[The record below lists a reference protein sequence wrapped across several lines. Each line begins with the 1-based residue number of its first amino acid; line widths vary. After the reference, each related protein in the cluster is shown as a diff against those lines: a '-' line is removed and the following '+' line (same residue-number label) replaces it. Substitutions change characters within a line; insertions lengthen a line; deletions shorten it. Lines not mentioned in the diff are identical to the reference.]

1 MQATVT
7 KLIADRVTT
16 HCGACAEVTGEVIA
30 VHDARGRLVARFDA
44 ARDTLVIESAP
55 RIELRASERVT
66 IESDEVVVRAR
77 RSEVSVGSWELTAD
91 RVVERARDAFRS
103 AERLMETRARRAR
116 TIVDRL
122 LELSARRTSI
132 RSSED
137 TSIDGKRVL
146 LG

>member
-7 KLIADRVTT
+7 KLSSDRIATPS
-16 HCGACAEVTGEVIA
+16 GASAEALGDVIA
-30 VHDARGRLVARFDA
+30 LHDARGRLVAHFDA
-44 ARDTLVIESAP
+44 ARDTLVIEGASAL
-55 RIELRASERVT
+55 ELRARDRVT
-66 IESDEVVVRAR
+66 IESDELVVRAK
-77 RSEVSVGSWELTAD
+77 RSELSVGSWELRAE
-91 RVVERARDAFRS
+91 RIVERARDVFRDV
-103 AERLMETRARRAR
+103 ERLMETRARRAR